1 MIVSTELR
9 NEVAS
14 IRLNG
19 KFIFADHKAFRQ
31 AVKESLATSCKT
43 LEIDFAKVD
52 YLDSSAL
59 GMLLL
64 AREEAS
70 VAGQSIVLLNCQG
83 TVGQILA
90 LANFQ
95 KLFTIR

>member
-59 GMLLL
+59 GMLRMKVSSATVIWLL
-64 AREEAS
+64 QARCGA
-70 VAGQSIVLLNCQG
+70 A
-83 TVGQILA
+83 
-90 LANFQ
+90 
-95 KLFTIR
+95 